1 VVQWATDTLD
11 EVRRLVWREAKA
23 RGEAKRGWGRPAKGE
38 EPAKEKPGEAV
49 KGARYPLSK
58 NPEHLS
64 AGQEAT
70 LELIAKSN
78 PKLYRA
84 YLLKEKLRLI
94 FHHPLEEAM
103 RELKEWVAWAR
114 RCRIPQFVELQK
126 KIVRHTDAILSAIK
140 HGLSNARIEAINNK
154 IKLTVRMGYGFRN
167 IDNLIATVMLRCSG
181 INLALPGRT

>member
-1 VVQWATDTLD
+1 VRFRGLSQWATDSLD
-11 EVRRLVWREAKA
+11 EVRRLVWREARA
-23 RGEAKRGWGRPAKGE
+23 EAKSGATKRGRGRPTKGE
-38 EPAKEKPGEAV
+38 EPAKEKPGEAI

-58 NPEHLS
+58 NPENLS

-94 FHHPLEEAM
+94 FHHTLEEAM
-103 RELKEWVAWAR
+103 RELKEWRAWAR

-126 KIVRHTDAILSAIK
+126 KIVRHTDAILSQLNTAFQ
-140 HGLSNARIEAINNK
+140 
-154 IKLTVRMGYGFRN
+154 M
-167 IDNLIATVMLRCSG
+167 
-181 INLALPGRT
+181 PG